1 MSRHGSD
8 DCMLYYNSTCYKGN
22 SCQFRH
28 EPSALT
34 METTCKFWMRGD
46 CKRFRCIFRHAWMP
60 RKDRSQHKCH
70 LEVMEGRCSRP
81 YCPFRHDTVEPPR
94 ISGPSAVPPV
104 APYTV
109 NPKTGGS
116 RTIMVRRERRNEI
129 SLSSP
134 PMANST
140 FIDGRKENL
149 PKWVTRTINIKKG
162 LTPQKICHQV
172 EANNNK
178 ESEVHPPIR
187 TKLHDA
193 AENGNLSAFKSMM
206 QNMLDD
212 SVLDVEDFNPEDG
225 EGQTPFHL
233 AAKHGHLE
241 ICRLIIAN
249 ITDKNPIN
257 DDGETPLQLAT
268 FHGHLAVMELI
279 KSALSKRIKRG

>member
-1 MSRHGSD
+1 
-8 DCMLYYNSTCYKGN
+8 
-22 SCQFRH
+22 
-28 EPSALT
+28 
-34 METTCKFWMRGD
+34 
-46 CKRFRCIFRHAWMP
+46 
-60 RKDRSQHKCH
+60 
-70 LEVMEGRCSRP
+70 
-81 YCPFRHDTVEPPR
+81 
-94 ISGPSAVPPV
+94 
-104 APYTV
+104 
-109 NPKTGGS
+109 
-116 RTIMVRRERRNEI
+116 MVRKERMNEF

-140 FIDGRKENL
+140 LIDGRKENL
-149 PKWVTRTINIKKG
+149 PKWVTCTIDIKKG
-162 LTPQKICHQV
+162 LTPKKICHQV
-172 EANNNK
+172 EANNNE
-178 ESEVHPPIR
+178 ESEVHPPKR

-279 KSALSKRIKRG
+279 KSALSKRIKRK